1 MIGHMT
7 YDKQAPA
14 LETAEIGELI
24 TWPRRYVLMT
34 TLYFLGRERALR
46 RELAAAS
53 GARPGDHAID
63 IGCGPG
69 RLAAALAARVGPQGR
84 VLGVDPSAPMI
95 DYARRHAPA
104 DVWFEVGAAQAISAA
119 DASFD
124 VVTATYVMHHIP
136 EAERKTALA
145 GMFRILRPGGR
156 LLLADAHPGDEVR
169 GALVGA
175 MARRVALRVARR
187 AAQQQHER
195 HHDHTHGHDHGHG
208 HDHASGHDHGHAH
221 GHDHGADP
229 AAAIDIRQY
238 QEPLR
243 QLGFEDFE
251 FRTNR
256 FATAILTAVKPA

>member
-1 MIGHMT
+1 MT
-7 YDKQAPA
+7 HDKQAPA
-14 LETAEIGELI
+14 PETSEIGELI

-34 TLYFLGRERALR
+34 TLYFLGRDRTLR
-46 RELAAAS
+46 REMAAAS

-69 RLAAALAARVGPQGR
+69 RLAAALAERVGPQGR

-95 DYARRHAPA
+95 DYARKHAA
-104 DVWFEVGAAQAISAA
+104 GNVRFEVGAAQSISAA

-136 EAERKTALA
+136 EPERKTALSA
-145 GMFRILRPGGR
+145 MFRMLRPGGR
-156 LLLADAHPGDEVR
+156 LLLADAHPSDEVR
-169 GALVGA
+169 GALVGV

-187 AAQQQHER
+187 AAQQQH
-195 HHDHTHGHDHGHG
+195 DHSHGHEHG
-208 HDHASGHDHGHAH
+208 H

-229 AAAIDIRQY
+229 SSVIDIRQY
-238 QEPLR
+238 QESLR
-243 QLGFEDFE
+243 QLGFERIE
-251 FRTNR
+251 FGTNR

>member
-1 MIGHMT
+1 MT

-14 LETAEIGELI
+14 RETAEIGELI

-34 TLYFLGRERALR
+34 TLYFLGRDRTLR

-69 RLAAALAARVGPQGR
+69 RLAAALAERVGPQGR
-84 VLGVDPSAPMI
+84 VLGVDPSGPMI
-95 DYARRHAPA
+95 DYARKHAPA
-104 DVWFEVGAAQAISAA
+104 AIRFEVGSAQAISAE

-136 EAERKTALA
+136 EPERKTALA
-145 GMFRILRPGGR
+145 GMFRMLRPGGR
-156 LLLADAHPGDEVR
+156 LLLADAHPTDEVL
-169 GALVGA
+169 GALVGV

-187 AAQQQHER
+187 AAQQQH
-195 HHDHTHGHDHGHG
+195 DHNHSHGHEHG
-208 HDHASGHDHGHAH
+208 H

-229 AAAIDIRQY
+229 ASVIDIRQY

-243 QLGFEDFE
+243 QLGFEQLE